1 MNRATAATTALAMG
15 AMVAAVTI
23 APAMAAARPA
33 TAHPAAHAKSAAA
46 HAKAQPASQQA
57 KAVAARARV
66 IAQQAQSATSPTSP
80 PVVIGSE
87 EDNGK
92 YVTVVTCQGTD
103 TPPPITLGKPG
114 TPLTASGIG
123 PSAGIL
129 KSLQKPNPY
138 KTIYTCTV
146 VVKMKVPP
154 KPKPT
159 TKKATKPTTK
169 PTKSTKPKHAPKPC
183 QFSTGTSGSGGGP
196 GSGPGG
202 GGTAGGGKICTK
214 PVTVNTG
221 FGGLAPQVTMHHPA
235 G

>member
-1 MNRATAATTALAMG
+1 MKPATAATAALAMG
-15 AMVAAVTI
+15 AMAAAVTI

-33 TAHPAAHAKSAAA
+33 AAHPAAHAKSAPAA
-46 HAKAQPASQQA
+46 QA

-66 IAQQAQSATSPTSP
+66 IAQQAQSASSQ

-87 EDNGK
+87 EDNYK
-92 YVTVVTCQGTD
+92 YVTVVTCQGAD

-129 KSLQKPNPY
+129 KSLQQPNPY

-146 VVKMKVPP
+146 VVKVKVPP

-159 TKKATKPTTK
+159 PKSTKATKATKPK
-169 PTKSTKPKHAPKPC
+169 KAPKTAC
-183 QFSTGTSGSGGGP
+183 QFGTGSGGMGK
-196 GSGPGG
+196 
-202 GGTAGGGKICTK
+202 GGTGGSKSCTK

-221 FGGLAPQVTMHHPA
+221 FGGLAPQVTMHHPQ